1 MSEKE
6 KALSGLEFV
15 RGDADLKRARDRA
28 EALCFELNQTPPSQ
42 IDRRSSLLK
51 ELLPHAGDGFFI
63 KPPFLCEYGE
73 YIATGN
79 NFFANYNCK
88 LMDGG
93 RITFGDDVLIG
104 PDCTFVTAHH
114 PVDPERRKAGIQQ
127 FKPITVGNNVWF
139 GAGVIV
145 LPGVTIGDNCVI
157 GAGSVVN
164 KDIPANT
171 MAAGNPCKVIKSL
184 N

>member
-93 RITFGDDVLIG
+93 RITFGENVLTGQKYRLRFHSICKIRPVTDDMALV
-104 PDCTFVTAHH
+104 H
-114 PVDPERRKAGIQQ
+114 PKMQ
-127 FKPITVGNNVWF
+127 KGN
-139 GAGVIV
+139 
-145 LPGVTIGDNCVI
+145 
-157 GAGSVVN
+157 
-164 KDIPANT
+164 
-171 MAAGNPCKVIKSL
+171 
-184 N
+184 